1 MSFVDKSIQ
10 CLDCGATFSFTTGEQ
25 EFYATKG
32 LTNEP
37 KRCAPCRQAKK
48 QQTHSSG
55 NNYANYN
62 GQSRLNRQY

>member
-1 MSFVDKSIQ
+1 MSLIDKSIQ
-10 CLDCGATFSFTTGEQ
+10 CSDCGASFTFTTGEQ

-37 KRCAPCRQAKK
+37 KRCAPCRQAQK
-48 QQTHSSG
+48 QTRGSD

-62 GQSRLNRQY
+62 NQTRFNR